1 MQLNY
6 FDSDDERTRKRH
18 GRKGDDESESSDD
31 SDDGDRGKRRG
42 RRPATK
48 QAVKGFNN
56 AEIRRF
62 IKSFKKFGHPH
73 ERCVPLCSLCLV
85 PSKGVLHLY
94 GSWGFCAI

>member
-73 ERCVPLCSLCLV
+73 ERCVPFSMC
-85 PSKGVLHLY
+85 VLIGLICRKL
-94 GSWGFCAI
+94 GFVVI